1 MSLADRLARLEPLV
15 REVSRDLGVLT
26 EVPLE
31 ELVRAHGGRQ
41 GAEIAAAPDEVRSEA
56 LARLYELRAQ
66 HLDWT
71 YETGYL
77 GFFAENPG
85 TRYTFLRRLEEQLDL
100 LTPDPRGALL
110 DVGCGAGILAVLAA
124 AGFARVAGTDV
135 SRTALRFGARLAER
149 AGATNIVFAEGDAER
164 LPFPDGAFPRVVCG
178 EVIGHVADPARAARE
193 LARVTS
199 PGGIL
204 LLSTPCALSPT
215 HAALRLAGR
224 LRPGLQVHRERQV
237 DRRVEGKLKELGEA
251 VDPSA
256 LLRVKKR
263 FRYGE
268 VVALMASAGFRRR
281 RARGATLDL
290 PPATLIYHAL
300 PAWSLGVLRGTER
313 ALNRARVLPRALSVT
328 TVFEFEK
335 PHEGRETRG

>member
-1 MSLADRLARLEPLV
+1 MNLADRLARLEPLV

-31 ELVRAHGGRQ
+31 ELVRAQGGRR
-41 GAEIAAAPDEVRSEA
+41 GPKIAAAPGDVRSEA

-71 YETGYL
+71 HETGYL

-124 AGFARVAGTDV
+124 ADFARVAGTDV
-135 SRTALRFGARLAER
+135 SRTALRFGALLARR
-149 AGATNIVFAEGDAER
+149 AGAANIVFVEGDAER
-164 LPFPDGAFPRVVCG
+164 LPFPDGAFSRVVCG
-178 EVIGHVADPARAARE
+178 EVIGHVADPPRAARE

-204 LLSTPCALSPT
+204 VLSTPCALSPT
-215 HAALRLAGR
+215 RAALRLAGW
-224 LRPGLQVHRERQV
+224 LRPGIQVHRERQV
-237 DRRVEGKLKELGEA
+237 DHRVEGKLKELGEA
-251 VDPSA
+251 VNPSA

-263 FRYGE
+263 FGYGE
-268 VVALMASAGFRRR
+268 VIAMMAECEMHLRET
-281 RARGATLDL
+281 RGATLDL
-290 PPATLIYHAL
+290 PPVAL
-300 PAWSLGVLRGTER
+300 VYPMIPERGLAALRVLERILGAIRI
-313 ALNRARVLPRALSVT
+313 LPRALALT
-328 TVFEFEK
+328 TVFRFEK
-335 PHEGRETRG
+335 RRETP